1 MQNLSSM
8 HNMTTI
14 IITQRLNSLILADR
28 VMVLSDGQISGFDT
42 KEKLLENNEIFKEF
56 YKSQMKVQENG

>member
-1 MQNLSSM
+1 MEWKAW
-8 HNMTTI
+8 
-14 IITQRLNSLILADR
+14 RLNSLILADR